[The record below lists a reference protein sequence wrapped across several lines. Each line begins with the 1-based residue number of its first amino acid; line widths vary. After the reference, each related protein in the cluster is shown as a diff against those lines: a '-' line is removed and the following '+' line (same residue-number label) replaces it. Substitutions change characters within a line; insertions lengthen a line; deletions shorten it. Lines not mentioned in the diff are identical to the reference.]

1 MAVKVYERILQLFE
15 AEGMKTLFGIP
26 DPNFVHMFITAEKRG
41 WSVVAPHHEE
51 SAGFM
56 AEAASRMTG
65 KPGLCIGTLGPGI
78 ANLAGAMMCA
88 KVENSP
94 VIFLG
99 GQRARITEQRVRRGR
114 IQFVKQSALVE
125 PSVKYC
131 ASIEY
136 ANQTDEIIREALRV
150 TQTGTPGPAYIE
162 YPSHVILEDLDVPA
176 PLPPEA
182 YRLVQQGASAA
193 DDRESRAAHQ
203 SGEAADPARGS
214 RRALRPRGRIVK
226 ALAKL
231 MNCPVIQTSGGTSFI
246 KGLEDRT
253 FPYGFSAA
261 AVEAV
266 VKSDLCLAI
275 GTELGEPVHYGRGRH
290 WAENNANRKWIYVQ
304 LDPTAIGVNRPIDVP
319 LVGDLRAIVPQLTEA
334 LKALR
339 ARRLAGARRLG
350 EERCRA
356 IEGARDLGALR
367 VKRPSTPRASWSRRR
382 RRFPKDGIMIR
393 DGGAT
398 VIFQW
403 TYSQAKPHDVIWN
416 QNFGHLGTGLPY
428 ADGCVVADGGKRP
441 GMLLTSDSAF
451 LFHVSELETAARL
464 KLPLV
469 CVVGVDY
476 QWGLEVGVYKRTF
489 GQGSAET
496 GVHWSKDVRFDK
508 IAEGFG
514 CYGEYV
520 DREEDIGPAIER
532 AYASGKIGGHSRG
545 DRSEGQFRRNA
556 ELRRIPNLVR
566 RRNAVIVTVQVGL
579 HSAVVKSFMR
589 EYLKF
594 YIGGEWVAPDRA
606 EDPGCHQSRD

>member
-1 MAVKVYERILQLFE
+1 MSVKVYERILQLFE
-15 AEGMKTLFGIP
+15 AEGVNTLFGIP

-41 WSVVAPHHEE
+41 WKVVAPHHEE

-65 KPGLCIGTLGPGI
+65 KPGLCIGTLGPGV

-114 IQFVKQSALVE
+114 IQFVKQAALVE

-150 TQTGTPGPAYIE
+150 TQSGTPGPAYIE
-162 YPSHVILEDLDVPA
+162 YPSHVIQEELDVRE

-182 YRLVQQGASAA
+182 YRLVLQGASAQMIEKA
-193 DDRESRAAHQ
+193 VRLVKNAKQPILLVGHGAHCARA
-203 SGEAADPARGS
+203 GET
-214 RRALRPRGRIVK
+214 VK
-226 ALAKL
+226 ALAQL
-231 MNCPVIQTSGGTSFI
+231 LNCPVIQTSGGTSFI
-246 KGLEDRT
+246 AGLEDRT
-253 FPYGFSAA
+253 FPYGFSSA
-261 AVEAV
+261 AVDAV
-266 VKSDLCLAI
+266 VKSDLCIAI

-290 WAENNANRKWIYVQ
+290 WAENDANRKWIYVQ

-319 LVGDLRAIVPQLTEA
+319 LVGDLRAIVPQLVEA
-334 LKALR
+334 LKDSPRSASPD
-339 ARRLAGARRLG
+339 LATL
-350 EERCRA
+350 
-356 IEGARDLGALR
+356 
-367 VKRPSTPRASWSRRR
+367 VKKDAAQLAELAASAPSTTPIHTARFVVEATKA
-382 RRFPKDGIMIR
+382 FPKDGIMIR

-403 TYSQAKPHDVIWN
+403 TYSQAKPYDVIWN

-428 ADGCVVADGGKRP
+428 AVGAMVADGGKRP

-469 CVVGVDY
+469 CVVGVDH

-520 DREEDIGPAIER
+520 EREADIAPAIKR
-532 AYASGKIGGHSRG
+532 AYASGKT
-545 DRSEGQFRRNA
+545 
-556 ELRRIPNLVR
+556 
-566 RRNAVIVTVQVGL
+566 AVIHVAIDPKVN
-579 HSAVVKSFMR
+579 SEEMPN
-589 EYLKF
+589 Y
-594 YIGGEWVAPDRA
+594 GEFRTWYA
-606 EDPGCHQSRD
+606 EGTQ